1 MPGLGRHRVAAEPEL
16 FDALAEEGL
25 VELVDVHPGAEVLQQ
40 EDGELAAKV
49 LAKLIEAGEHAA
61 VAGGIGPVER
71 GMVSGE
77 PEGIENPQDAVGGG
91 GIEQAGTDR
100 IEGVERQT
108 NGHGG
113 RVEQGVA
120 GEGFEFVRGPV
131 AEVERPAGA
140 GFERIAAGGDVVGVE
155 EGGVF
160 DAVFEAGGIER
171 GEVGQVALD
180 PLEKPAVFDE
190 GDLDGFD
197 QSGAV
202 GRRGL
207 GGEESEIVDDGEG
220 DGERAD
226 PVFLVEPVDG
236 AFDAHAAVVLGE
248 GGGRETHQAHAAM
261 GGGSGEADGI
271 QKGPATNGQG
281 KGMAVDVVGIE
292 RFPDLAN
299 QSVIDFDRFAA
310 GQFEGAAK
318 FRLKRAEIGMDGG
331 GEVGPSG
338 CNRGFEENQD
348 AAAAALG
355 QNFGQHRVFRG
366 ERISRENDAVL
377 ENNGDLEIVAGHQ
390 RAAVVTGFGAL
401 CHCFFNQTSKIMP
414 ATETLFETRWLGL
427 YRIGRWDFVRRP
439 QADAC
444 VGVLAITPA
453 AEIVLVEQFRI
464 PVQRRVIELPAGIV
478 GDEEEHLGESLAET
492 ARRELLEE
500 TGYLAATVTPLITT
514 PTSAGMTSEFMH
526 LFKADGLTREHA
538 GGGIAGEDILVHHVP
553 VAELRAWLA
562 AREAAGSVIDF
573 KIHAALWLAGI
584 GG

>member
-1 MPGLGRHRVAAEPEL
+1 M
-16 FDALAEEGL
+16 
-25 VELVDVHPGAEVLQQ
+25 
-40 EDGELAAKV
+40 AAKV
-49 LAKLIEAGEHAA
+49 LAKFIEAGEQAA
-61 VAGGIGPVER
+61 MAGGIGPVER

-77 PEGIENPQDAVGGG
+77 PEAIEHPQDAVGGG
-91 GIEQAGTDR
+91 RFEQPGPDG
-100 IEGVERQT
+100 IEGVERQPD
-108 NGHGG
+108 GHGG
-113 RVEQGVA
+113 RVQQGVA

-131 AEVERPAGA
+131 AEVERAAGP
-140 GFERIAAGGDVVGVE
+140 GFERVAAGRDVLGVE
-155 EGGVF
+155 QGGVF

-171 GEVGQVALD
+171 GEVGQVGLD

-207 GGEESEIVDDGEG
+207 GGEECEVVDDGEG
-220 DGERAD
+220 DGEGAD
-226 PVFLVEPVDG
+226 PVFLVEPIDG
-236 AFDAHAAVVLGE
+236 AFDAHAAVVMGE
-248 GGGRETHQAHAAM
+248 GGGGEAHQAHAAM
-261 GGGSGEADGI
+261 GGGGGETNGI
-271 QKGPATNGQG
+271 QKSPAPNGQG
-281 KGMAVDVVGIE
+281 KRMAVDVVGIE
-292 RFPDLAN
+292 GGPDLAH
-299 QSVIDFDRFAA
+299 QGVIDFHGFAA
-310 GQFEGAAK
+310 GQFEGVAE
-318 FRLKRAEIGMDGG
+318 FQLERAEIGLDGG
-331 GEVGPSG
+331 GEVRPSG
-338 CNRGFEENQD
+338 GDRDFEENQD
-348 AAAAALG
+348 AATAAVG

-366 ERISRENDAVL
+366 ERISRENDTVL
-377 ENNGDLEIVAGHQ
+377 ENDGDLEIVAGHQ

-401 CHCFFNQTSKIMP
+401 CDCFFNQNSKIMP

-500 TGYLAATVTPLITT
+500 TGYRAATVTPLITT

-538 GGGIAGEDILVHHVP
+538 GGGIAGEEIVVHQVP